1 MKMLDL
7 SLYSQPNYLSE
18 LFQCEYSVSV
28 IHQEC
33 RHCVERLRQTNLFVF
48 SALQGQYNPYKGVS
62 LLLTQGHTSGTSKT
76 ENYSEGTKRC
86 TGQTVHTAK

>member
-1 MKMLDL
+1 MKMLGL

-33 RHCVERLRQTNLFVF
+33 RHCVERLRLIYLYSV
-48 SALQGQYNPYKGVS
+48 LYKGS
-62 LLLTQGHTSGTSKT
+62 IAHTK
-76 ENYSEGTKRC
+76 EFLC
-86 TGQTVHTAK
+86 C